1 MAEPSKTPEPP
12 KPFVAFGPPDEF
24 GIPTEIMFEGIHAE
38 PERQANRELFH
49 TELEFVQ
56 GLANPFYLWYL
67 ARYGYMDDPAF
78 LNYLKYLKY
87 WQEKE
92 YAQFVLYPYSLH
104 ILNLLDDST
113 FRLSLKERNTIDFL
127 QLQMFEHWRTW
138 RAKAR
143 PPVLPDEEQP
153 AASGTTLTVGTPQI
167 SGLEATTS
175 SGKEG
180 GTPRPQIR

>member
-1 MAEPSKTPEPP
+1 MAEPPKQPP
-12 KPFVAFGPPDEF
+12 PFVAFGPPDEF
-24 GIPTEIMFEGIHAE
+24 GMPTEIMFEGVHAE

-67 ARYGYMDDPAF
+67 ARYGYMEDPTF

-92 YAQFVLYPYSLH
+92 YAQFVLYPYSLQ
-104 ILNLLDDST
+104 ILNLLENAE
-113 FRLSLKERNTIDFL
+113 FRKQLKERNTIDFL

-143 PPVLPDEEQP
+143 PPVLPDEP
-153 AASGTTLTVGTPQI
+153 PVPSGTSGTP
-167 SGLEATTS
+167 A
-175 SGKEG
+175 
-180 GTPRPQIR
+180 